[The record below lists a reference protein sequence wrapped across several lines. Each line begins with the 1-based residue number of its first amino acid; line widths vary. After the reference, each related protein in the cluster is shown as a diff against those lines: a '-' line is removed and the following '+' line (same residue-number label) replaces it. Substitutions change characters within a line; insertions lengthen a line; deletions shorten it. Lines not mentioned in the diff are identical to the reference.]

1 MVEARARE
9 AVLSFITSVTLFSIA
24 VAEESSIHAYLGKGI
39 EFCSFHSSN
48 LGGFQR
54 AEYRII

>member
-24 VAEESSIHAYLGKGI
+24 VAEESSIYAYLGKGI
-39 EFCSFHSSN
+39 EVCSFHSSN
-48 LGGFQR
+48 LGGFQH